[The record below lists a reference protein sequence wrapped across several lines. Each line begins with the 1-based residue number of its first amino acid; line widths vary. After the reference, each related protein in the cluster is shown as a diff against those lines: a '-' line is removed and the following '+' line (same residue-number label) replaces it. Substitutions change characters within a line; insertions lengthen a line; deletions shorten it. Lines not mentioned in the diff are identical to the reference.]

1 MKTALIIGGGFGG
14 LTTGAL
20 LTREG
25 YRVRVLEKN
34 ANIGGGLQSF
44 SRAGINFETGM
55 HILGGFNHDGCVRRI
70 FEYIG
75 IMDKLHI
82 RQCDLDCMD
91 EITYLRPN
99 ATYRIPQG
107 RAAFTEALCTYFPDE
122 ADGIRR
128 YVQACFDITEEIKIF
143 YLHPTNNIF
152 ATYSP
157 AFMQPADE
165 FIATFV
171 TDPRLR
177 ELLAYM
183 NPMYGGIAGHTPA
196 YIHAIINVLY
206 VSGQYHFSGS
216 SQHMADLLA
225 DVIREG
231 GGEVLTRQRVT
242 AINVADRQITAV
254 HTADGSSFTADAYI
268 SAIHIKTLFQFLPQ
282 GALSKAYIT
291 RLTEA
296 PVPYS
301 AFILYLVFH
310 PGTFPYINHT
320 GYILEDFGHMWH
332 LADYDPAT
340 WPQGLMYLTP
350 PTDDQGPWAQRMTVN
365 CVMHFDEVAR
375 WKDTTT
381 GRRGPD
387 YEAWKRQQ
395 AERIIAR
402 LEQRFPDIRRC
413 IRTYYTA
420 SPLTIRDYY
429 AAPEGSLYGYTKDAY
444 NTARTVVAPQTRIS
458 NLFLTGQCVNLH
470 GICGVPLTAINTV
483 EAICGLNTIINKIN
497 K

>member
-25 YRVRVLEKN
+25 FRVRVLEKN

-44 SRAGINFETGM
+44 ARDGIDFETGM
-55 HILGGFNHDGCVRRI
+55 HILGGFNPGGSVRRI
-70 FEYIG
+70 FEYVG

-82 RQCDLDCMD
+82 RQCDPDCMD

-99 ATYRIPQG
+99 ATFRIPQG
-107 RAAFTEALCTYFPDE
+107 RAAFTEALCAYFPAE
-122 ADGIRR
+122 ADAIRR
-128 YVQACFDITEEIKIF
+128 YVQACYDLTEEVNIF
-143 YLHPTNNIF
+143 YLRPTENVF
-152 ATYSP
+152 AAHSP

-165 FIATFV
+165 FIASYV
-171 TDPRLR
+171 SDPRLR
-177 ELLAYM
+177 DLLAYM

-196 YIHAIINVLY
+196 YVHALINVLY
-206 VSGQYHFSGS
+206 VSGQYHFSGR

-225 DVIREG
+225 DVILEG
-231 GGEVLTRQRVT
+231 GGEVLTRQTVTAIDVADRRVT
-242 AINVADRQITAV
+242 AVR
-254 HTADGSSFTADAYI
+254 TADGTVFTADAYI
-268 SAIHIKTLFQFLPQ
+268 SAIHTKALFPLLSE
-282 GALSKAYIT
+282 GALSKAYVT

-301 AFILYLVFH
+301 AFILYIVFH
-310 PGTFPYINHT
+310 PQAFPYINHT
-320 GYILEDFGHMWH
+320 GYLQEDFGQVWS

-340 WPQGLMYLTP
+340 WPQGLMYLTAP
-350 PTDDQGPWAQRMTVN
+350 ATDQGPWAQRMSVN
-365 CVMHFDEVAR
+365 CIMRFDEVAR
-375 WKDTTT
+375 WQHTRT

-402 LEQRFPDIRRC
+402 LAQRFPDIRRC
-413 IRTYYTA
+413 IKTYYIA

-429 AAPEGSLYGYTKDAY
+429 ASPLGSLYGYSKDAAEP
-444 NTARTVVAPQTRIS
+444 ARTMVAPLTRVR
-458 NLFLTGQCVNLH
+458 NLYLTGQCVNLH
-470 GICGVPLTAINTV
+470 GICGVPLTAINTA
-483 EAICGLNTIINKIN
+483 EAILGLNTIINKIN
-497 K
+497 D